1 MIEERINPIVEY
13 SGDTSYSLM
22 HLAAREGQLE
32 IVEYISNKLY
42 EKNPSTLAVNN
53 GRTPLHN
60 AAQYGRLNVTKFIVN
75 QIRKEKQRENPA
87 DAFGVT
93 PAHLVAIYYSDSNL
107 YMLKGLVNNVSVT
120 NPAVIDDNK
129 LGYRGATVEHCA
141 AASGQIDIVEYYSGE
156 ITEIP
161 QDSLNR
167 TPLHYA
173 VGGFTDPCL
182 GSTYGCSGNFEVN
195 MIIGPISQT
204 GVGSENLRRF
214 LLQFSAKKFFNTQL
228 FGAGKLRALN
238 YHGTVTPSCRK
249 NHNLV
254 EFYIGAEGF

>member
-60 AAQYGRLNVTKFIVN
+60 AAEYGRLNVTKYIVN

-107 YMLKGLVNNVSVT
+107 YMLKGLVSN
-120 NPAVIDDNK
+120 
-129 LGYRGATVEHCA
+129 
-141 AASGQIDIVEYYSGE
+141 
-156 ITEIP
+156 
-161 QDSLNR
+161 
-167 TPLHYA
+167 
-173 VGGFTDPCL
+173 
-182 GSTYGCSGNFEVN
+182 
-195 MIIGPISQT
+195 
-204 GVGSENLRRF
+204 
-214 LLQFSAKKFFNTQL
+214 
-228 FGAGKLRALN
+228 
-238 YHGTVTPSCRK
+238 
-249 NHNLV
+249 
-254 EFYIGAEGF
+254 

>member
-1 MIEERINPIVEY
+1 MIEKRINPIVVSY
-13 SGDTSYSLM
+13 GDTKYSLM
-22 HLAAREGQLE
+22 HLAAGEGQLE

-60 AAQYGRLNVTKFIVN
+60 AAQFGHLNVTKFIVN
-75 QIRKEKQRENPA
+75 QIRKEKQRKNPA

-93 PAHLVAIYYSDSNL
+93 PAHLVAIYGYEPLETNL

-120 NPAVIDDNK
+120 NPAVIDDYK
-129 LGYRGATVEHCA
+129 LGYREATVEHCA
-141 AASGQIDIVEYYSGE
+141 AASGQIGIVEYYNGE
-156 ITEIP
+156 VTEIP

-182 GSTYGCSGNFEVN
+182 ESTNGCDNNFEVN
-195 MIIGPISQT
+195 MIIPLRRLKVAILSFSDISQFT
-204 GVGSENLRRF
+204 
-214 LLQFSAKKFFNTQL
+214 
-228 FGAGKLRALN
+228 
-238 YHGTVTPSCRK
+238 
-249 NHNLV
+249 
-254 EFYIGAEGF
+254 